1 VGTVRTQVAIVGA
14 GPAGLVLGHLLDG
27 LGVDT
32 VVLEARDRQYVESR
46 VRAGVLEQGTVDL
59 LRDMG
64 VAERLDRE
72 GMVHEGVELRFAGRP
87 HRIDF
92 TDLTGGKSI
101 TIYGQQEVVK
111 DLIAAR
117 LDAGAP
123 LHFDVEDV
131 RLEGLDS
138 DRTSVRYGREGHQ
151 HELSADFVAGCDGF
165 HGVCRDAVPQGG
177 LRFHEREYPYAWFG
191 VLAEAAPTTE
201 ELVYCHSDRGFALYS
216 MRSPTLS
223 RLYFQCEA
231 AEDPDGWEDQAI
243 WEELTSRLALA
254 DGGGPGVGPIIEKG
268 VTPMRSFVAEPMQ
281 HGRLFLAGDAVHIVP
296 PTGAKGM
303 NLAIADVRVLAEA
316 LRRHYEDEDDS
327 ALAGYSQ
334 ECLRRVWRAQ
344 HFSYWMTSMLHRP
357 PDDEDGFATRLQL
370 AQLEY
375 VCSSR
380 AASTMLA
387 ENYVGAV
394 A

>member
-1 VGTVRTQVAIVGA
+1 MGSVRTQVAIVGA
-14 GPAGLVLGHLLDG
+14 GPAGLVLGHLLHG
-27 LGVDT
+27 LGIEA
-32 VVLEARDRQYVESR
+32 VVLEARERGYVESR

-59 LRDMG
+59 LRQMG
-64 VAERLDRE
+64 VGERLDRE
-72 GMVHEGVELRFAGRP
+72 GMVHEGVELRFAGVP

-92 TDLTGGKSI
+92 TELTGGKSI

-111 DLIAAR
+111 DLIGAR

-123 LHFDVEDV
+123 LQFEVDDV
-131 RLEGLDS
+131 RLEDLDT
-138 DRTSVRYGREGHQ
+138 DRPTVRYLLDGEE
-151 HELSADFVAGCDGF
+151 HELVSDYVAGCDGF
-165 HGVCRDAVPQGG
+165 HGVCRDAVPEGA

-191 VLAEAAPTTE
+191 VLAEAAPSTE

-223 RLYFQCEA
+223 RLYFQCDA
-231 AEDPDGWEDQAI
+231 DEDPHDWGDEQI
-243 WEELTSRLALA
+243 WEELRTRLARA
-254 DGGGPGVGPIIEKG
+254 DDWELGEGPIVDRG

-316 LRRHYEDEDDS
+316 LRRHYQDGDDS
-327 ALAGYSQ
+327 ALEGYSQ
-334 ECLRRVWRAQ
+334 ECLRRVWRTQ
-344 HFSYWMTSMLHRP
+344 YFSYWMTALLHRA
-357 PDDEDGFATRLQL
+357 PDDVDGFATRLQL

-394 A
+394 T

>member
-1 VGTVRTQVAIVGA
+1 VGSLRTQVAIVGA
-14 GPAGLVLGHLLDG
+14 GPAGLVLGHLLAG
-27 LGVDT
+27 HGVEAI
-32 VVLEARDRQYVESR
+32 VLEARERQYVESR

-59 LRDMG
+59 LREMG
-64 VAERLDRE
+64 VAGRLDAE

-92 TDLTGGKSI
+92 AELTGGKSI

-117 LDAGAP
+117 VDAGGP
-123 LHFDVEDV
+123 LLFEIEDV
-131 RLEGLDS
+131 RVEGLDTE
-138 DRTSVRYGREGHQ
+138 RPTVRYRHDGEEHDI
-151 HELSADFVAGCDGF
+151 ACDYVAGCDGF
-165 HGVCRDAVPQGG
+165 HGVCRDAVPAGA
-177 LRFHEREYPYAWFG
+177 LRFHERQYPYAWFG
-191 VLAEAAPTTE
+191 VLAEAAPSTE
-201 ELVYCHSDRGFALYS
+201 ELVYCHSERGFALYS

-223 RLYFQCEA
+223 RLYFQCDA
-231 AEDPDGWEDQAI
+231 GEDPDAWSEEEI
-243 WEELTSRLALA
+243 WEELRSRLALA
-254 DGGGPGVGPIIEKG
+254 DGHEPGQGPIIEKG

-281 HGRLFLAGDAVHIVP
+281 HERLFLAGDAVHIVP

-316 LRRHYEDEDDS
+316 LRRHYADSDDG
-327 ALAGYSQ
+327 ALEGYSE
-334 ECLRRVWRAQ
+334 ECLRRVWRTQ
-344 HFSYWMTSMLHRP
+344 FFSYWMTSLLHRP

>member
-1 VGTVRTQVAIVGA
+1 MGTVRTQVAIVGA
-14 GPAGLVLGHLLDG
+14 GPAGLVLGHLLDN
-27 LGVDT
+27 LGIET
-32 VVLEARDRQYVESR
+32 VMLEDRDREYVESR

-92 TDLTGGKSI
+92 TELTGGKSI

-117 LDAGAP
+117 LEAGAP
-123 LHFDVEDV
+123 LQFEVEDV
-131 RLEGLDS
+131 RVDPERPL
-138 DRTSVRYGREGHQ
+138 VRYRHDGDE
-151 HELSADFVAGCDGF
+151 HELSCDYVAGCDGF
-165 HGVCRDAVPQGG
+165 HGVCRDTVAGA

-191 VLAEAAPTTE
+191 VLAEAAPSTE
-201 ELVYCHSDRGFALYS
+201 ELVYCHSERGFALYS

-223 RLYFQCEA
+223 RLYFQCDA
-231 AEDPDGWEDQAI
+231 AEDPTRWEDDAI

-254 DGGGPGVGPIIEKG
+254 DGAGPGVGPIIEKG

-316 LRRHYEDEDDS
+316 LRRHYQEGDDS
-327 ALAGYSQ
+327 ALAGYSD

-380 AASTMLA
+380 PASTMLA
-387 ENYVGAV
+387 EQYVGAV

>member
-1 VGTVRTQVAIVGA
+1 VGSVRTQVAIVGA
-14 GPAGLVLGHLLDG
+14 GPAGLVLGHLLHG
-27 LGVDT
+27 LGIEA
-32 VVLEARDRQYVESR
+32 VVLEARERGYVESR

-59 LRDMG
+59 LHEMG
-64 VAERLDRE
+64 VGDRLDRE
-72 GMVHEGVELRFAGRP
+72 GMVHEGVELRFAGLP

-92 TDLTGGKSI
+92 TELTGGKSI

-123 LHFDVEDV
+123 LHFEVDEVT
-131 RLEGLDS
+131 LEGLDS
-138 DRTSVRYGREGHQ
+138 DRPAVRYVHDGQE
-151 HELSADFVAGCDGF
+151 HELVCDYVAGCDGF
-165 HGVCRDAVPQGG
+165 HGVCRDAVPEGG

-191 VLAEAAPTTE
+191 VLAEAAPSTD

-223 RLYFQCEA
+223 RLYFQCDVS
-231 AEDPDGWEDQAI
+231 EDPDDWSEGQI
-243 WEELTSRLALA
+243 WEELRTRLARRDDWEL
-254 DGGGPGVGPIIEKG
+254 GEGPIVDKG

-281 HGRLFLAGDAVHIVP
+281 HSRLFLAGDAVHIVP

-316 LRRHYEDEDDS
+316 LRRHYDDGDDS
-327 ALAGYSQ
+327 ALEGYSA
-334 ECLRRVWRAQ
+334 ECLRRVWRTQ
-344 HFSYWMTSMLHRP
+344 YFSYWMTSLLHRP
-357 PDDEDGFATRLQL
+357 PDDNDGFATRLQL

>member
-1 VGTVRTQVAIVGA
+1 MGTVRTQVAIVGA
-14 GPAGLVLGHLLDG
+14 GPAGLVLGQLLHG

-32 VVLEARDRQYVESR
+32 VVLEDRDREYVESR

-59 LRDMG
+59 LREMG

-72 GMVHEGVELRFAGRP
+72 GLVHEGVELRFAGRP

-123 LHFDVEDV
+123 LHFEVEDV
-131 RLEGLDS
+131 RVDPEQPL
-138 DRTSVRYGREGHQ
+138 VRYRHDGGE
-151 HELSADFVAGCDGF
+151 HELSCDYVAGCDGF
-165 HGVCRDAVPQGG
+165 HGVCRDAVGG
-177 LRFHEREYPYAWFG
+177 ALRFHEREYPYAWFG
-191 VLAEAAPTTE
+191 VLAEAAPSTE
-201 ELVYCHSDRGFALYS
+201 ELVYCYSERGFALYS

-223 RLYFQCEA
+223 RLYFQCDA
-231 AEDPDGWEDQAI
+231 AEDPDRWDDDAI

-254 DGGGPGVGPIIEKG
+254 DGAGPGVGPIVEKG

-281 HGRLFLAGDAVHIVP
+281 HDRLFLAGDAVHIVP

-316 LRRHYEDEDDS
+316 LRRHYEDGDDS
-327 ALAGYSQ
+327 ALESYSE
-334 ECLRRVWRAQ
+334 ECLRRVWRTQ

-394 A
+394 S

>member
-1 VGTVRTQVAIVGA
+1 MGTVRTQVAIVGA
-14 GPAGLVLGHLLDG
+14 GPAGLVLGHLLHG
-27 LGVDT
+27 LGIDT
-32 VVLEARDRQYVESR
+32 VMLEDRDRKYVESR

-92 TDLTGGKSI
+92 TELTGSNI

-117 LDAGAP
+117 LEVGEP
-123 LHFDVEDV
+123 LHFEVEDV
-131 RLEGLDS
+131 RVDP
-138 DRTSVRYGREGHQ
+138 DRPLVRYRHEGDE
-151 HELSADFVAGCDGF
+151 HELSCDYIAGCDGF
-165 HGVCRDAVPQGG
+165 HGVCRDTVAGA

-191 VLAEAAPTTE
+191 VLAEAAPSTE
-201 ELVYCHSDRGFALYS
+201 ELVYCHSERGFALYS

-223 RLYFQCEA
+223 RLYFQCDA
-231 AEDPDGWEDQAI
+231 AEDPARWEDDAI

-254 DGGGPGVGPIIEKG
+254 DGAGPGVGPIIEKS

-281 HGRLFLAGDAVHIVP
+281 HSRLFLAGDAVHIVP

-303 NLAIADVRVLAEA
+303 NLAIADVRVLSEA
-316 LRRHYEDEDDS
+316 LRRHYRDGDDGGLASYSED
-327 ALAGYSQ
+327 
-334 ECLRRVWRAQ
+334 CLRRVWRTQ

-357 PDDEDGFATRLQL
+357 PGDDDGFATRLQL

-387 ENYVGAV
+387 ENYVGV
-394 A
+394 VS

>member
-1 VGTVRTQVAIVGA
+1 VGAVRTQVAIVGA
-14 GPAGLVLGHLLDG
+14 GPAGLVLGHLLHE
-27 LGVDT
+27 LGIEA
-32 VVLEARDRQYVESR
+32 VVLEARDREYVESR

-92 TDLTGGKSI
+92 TELTGGKSI

-123 LHFDVEDV
+123 LQFEVEDV
-131 RLEGLDS
+131 RVDPERPL
-138 DRTSVRYGREGHQ
+138 VRYRHDGDE
-151 HELSADFVAGCDGF
+151 HELSCDYVAGCDGF
-165 HGVCRDAVPQGG
+165 HGVCRDAVPSGM
-177 LRFHEREYPYAWFG
+177 LSFHEHEYPYAWFG
-191 VLAEAAPTTE
+191 ILAEAAPSTE
-201 ELVYCHSDRGFALYS
+201 ELVYCHSNRGFALYS

-223 RLYFQCEA
+223 RLYFQCNPEV
-231 AEDPDGWEDQAI
+231 DPERWEDDAI
-243 WEELTSRLALA
+243 WEELGARLALE
-254 DGGGPGVGPIIEKG
+254 DGGRPGEGPIVEKG

-303 NLAIADVRVLAEA
+303 NLAIADVRVLAKA
-316 LRRHYEDEDDS
+316 LRRHYEDGDDS
-327 ALAGYSQ
+327 GLASYSE
-334 ECLRRVWRAQ
+334 ECLRRVWRTQ

-387 ENYVGAV
+387 ENYVGVV